1 MRDEI
6 GRKNQEIA
14 RLRDQV
20 AALQRQITA
29 AAIDNDNV
37 LTVLDDGHF
46 ARACEQLCHHVQ
58 QWVVRFS
65 KHSDLRRCRPLAE
78 LRDERLAD
86 RFAGAVLD
94 GSDVDADLAD
104 RVRRRDVFTAVVM
117 AMVCEFVF
125 ARYLF
130 GMDREQ
136 RQKLKALEKQL
147 AEAAPRAAVQRWRA
161 TTLTLLAR
169 RPAFEQ
175 QRARDTEAVAQ
186 EIFGTLA
193 RLLPPPQTAEGALL
207 DSLRGVLRHSARLA
221 VEMRTQRA
229 EYVMLPPLQPAR
241 FDAARMHERSGLVS
255 DGVLEQQGAVVRF
268 VLFPLMVRKDGD
280 DEVVVYPAQVLVA
293 RASSERMDTPS
304 DMV

>member
-207 DSLRGVLRHSARLA
+207 DSLRGVLRHAARLA

-255 DGVLEQQGAVVRF
+255 EDRKSVV
-268 VLFPLMVRKDGD
+268 
-280 DEVVVYPAQVLVA
+280 
-293 RASSERMDTPS
+293 
-304 DMV
+304 